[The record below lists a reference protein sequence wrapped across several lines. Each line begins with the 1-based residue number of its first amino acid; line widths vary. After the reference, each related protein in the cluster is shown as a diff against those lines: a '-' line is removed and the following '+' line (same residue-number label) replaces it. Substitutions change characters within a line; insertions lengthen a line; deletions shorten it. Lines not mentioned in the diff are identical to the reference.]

1 MTELGQ
7 KLTEAREAKGLSIDQ
22 LHEIT
27 KIQKRHLVAIEE
39 GNYNVLPGTFY
50 ARAFIKQYAD
60 AVGLNGEELLVE
72 YQSTIP
78 QSEKHDVPQV
88 STGQKT
94 QETMQKSSSWP
105 IADHMPKIL
114 IALLVIAFGVV
125 VWFVIQALTGKD
137 DRQVPNAQSEKIEV
151 QKAKNSPLDT
161 KKDEEKAEEPKKEE
175 PKKEEPKKEEPKKE
189 EPKKEEPKKE
199 EPKKEEPKKEEPKK
213 EEPKKEEQKG
223 QPAGE
228 NEIKLVG
235 TDKITSTLEI
245 HNNKALELE
254 ITTKDASYIGIKNE
268 AGNDI
273 FSGTLQAGQTQKYDL
288 STAKE
293 VNLNIGSAPNVEFKL
308 NGQVV
313 TFPLNPEENYH
324 QKFLIKNQG
333 IGQPAQ

>member
-7 KLTEAREAKGLSIDQ
+7 KLKEAREAKGLSIDQ

-39 GNYNVLPGTFY
+39 GNYDVLPGAFY

-60 AVGLNGEELLVE
+60 AAGLNGEELLVE

-78 QSEKHDVPQV
+78 QSENRDVPQV

-94 QETMQKSSSWP
+94 QETMQKSSSLP
-105 IADHMPKIL
+105 MADHMPKIL

-137 DRQVPNAQSEKIEV
+137 DGRVPATQSEKIEV
-151 QKAKNSPLDT
+151 KKAENSPLDT
-161 KKDEEKAEEPKKEE
+161 KKDEAKAEEPKKEE

-189 EPKKEEPKKE
+189 EPT
-199 EPKKEEPKKEEPKK
+199 
-213 EEPKKEEQKG
+213 G
-223 QPAGE
+223 QQE
-228 NEIKLVG
+228 VKVVG
-235 TDKITSTLEI
+235 TSGKVSTLEI
-245 HNNKALELE
+245 HNNKTLELE
-254 ITTKDASYIGIKNE
+254 ISAKGTSYVDVKDD
-268 AGNDI
+268 AGNEI
-273 FSGTLQAGQTQKYDL
+273 LNTTVQSGQTEKRDL

-293 VNLNIGSAPNVEFKL
+293 VRLNIGNATNVEVKL

-313 TFPLNPEENYH
+313 AYPLDPEKELH
-324 QKFLIKNQG
+324 QRLVIKNQG
-333 IGQPAQ
+333 IEQPAQ

>member
-189 EPKKEEPKKE
+189 E
-199 EPKKEEPKKEEPKK
+199 
-213 EEPKKEEQKG
+213 QKG

-268 AGNDI
+268 SGNDI

>member
-7 KLTEAREAKGLSIDQ
+7 KLKEARGTKGLSMDQ

-39 GNYNVLPGTFY
+39 GNYDVLPGAFY

-78 QSEKHDVPQV
+78 QSEKRDVPQV

-105 IADHMPKIL
+105 IADHMPKVL
-114 IALLVIAFGVV
+114 VALLVIAFGVV
-125 VWFVIQALTGKD
+125 IWFVFQALTGKGD
-137 DRQVPNAQSEKIEV
+137 EKVPNAQSEKIEV
-151 QKAKNSPLDT
+151 KKAENSPLDT
-161 KKDEEKAEEPKKEE
+161 KKDEVKAEEPKKEE

-189 EPKKEEPKKE
+189 E
-199 EPKKEEPKKEEPKK
+199 
-213 EEPKKEEQKG
+213 
-223 QPAGE
+223 QPAQPTGQE
-228 NEIKLVG
+228 EVKVVG
-235 TDKITSTLEI
+235 TTGKVSTLEI
-245 HNNKALELE
+245 HNNKTLELE
-254 ITTKDASYIGIKNE
+254 ISGKGASYVDVKDD
-268 AGNDI
+268 AGNVILNATVQEGQIEKRDV
-273 FSGTLQAGQTQKYDL
+273 STL
-288 STAKE
+288 KE
-293 VNLNIGSAPNVEFKL
+293 VRLNIGNATNVEVKL

-313 TFPLNPEENYH
+313 AYPLDPEKELH
-324 QKFLIKNQG
+324 QRLVIKNQG

>member
-7 KLTEAREAKGLSIDQ
+7 KLKEARGTKGLSIDQ

-39 GNYNVLPGTFY
+39 GNYDVLPGAFY

-78 QSEKHDVPQV
+78 QSEKRDVPQV

-114 IALLVIAFGVV
+114 VALLVIAVGVV
-125 VWFVIQALTGKD
+125 IWFVFQALTGKD
-137 DRQVPNAQSEKIEV
+137 DEKVPNTQSEKIEV
-151 QKAKNSPLDT
+151 KKAENSPLDT
-161 KKDEEKAEEPKKEE
+161 KKDEVKAEEPKKEE
-175 PKKEEPKKEEPKKE
+175 PKKEEPKKEE
-189 EPKKEEPKKE
+189 
-199 EPKKEEPKKEEPKK
+199 
-213 EEPKKEEQKG
+213 
-223 QPAGE
+223 QPAQPTGQQE
-228 NEIKLVG
+228 VKVAG
-235 TDKITSTLEI
+235 TTGKVSTLEI
-245 HNNKALELE
+245 HNNKTLELE
-254 ITTKDASYIGIKNE
+254 ISGKGASYVDVKDD
-268 AGNDI
+268 AGNEVLNTTIQD
-273 FSGTLQAGQTQKYDL
+273 GQTEKRDL

-293 VNLNIGSAPNVEFKL
+293 VRLNIGNATNVEVKL

-313 TFPLNPEENYH
+313 AYPLDPEKELH
-324 QKFLIKNQG
+324 QRLVIKNQG
-333 IGQPAQ
+333 IEQPAQ

>member
-39 GNYNVLPGTFY
+39 GNYDVLPGAFY

-78 QSEKHDVPQV
+78 QSEKREVPQV

-137 DRQVPNAQSEKIEV
+137 DRQVQNAQSEKIEV

-161 KKDEEKAEEPKKEE
+161 KKDEAKAEEPKKEE
-175 PKKEEPKKEEPKKE
+175 PKKEE
-189 EPKKEEPKKE
+189 
-199 EPKKEEPKKEEPKK
+199 
-213 EEPKKEEQKG
+213 
-223 QPAGE
+223 QPAQPTGQQE
-228 NEIKLVG
+228 VKVVG
-235 TDKITSTLEI
+235 TSGKVSTLEI
-245 HNNKALELE
+245 HNNKTLELE
-254 ITTKDASYIGIKNE
+254 ISAKGASYVDVKDD
-268 AGNDI
+268 AGNEI
-273 FSGTLQAGQTQKYDL
+273 LNTTVQSGQTEKRDL
-288 STAKE
+288 STVKE
-293 VNLNIGSAPNVEFKL
+293 VRLNIGSAPNVEIKL

-313 TFPLNPEENYH
+313 TFPLDPAKEYH
-324 QKFLIKNQG
+324 QRLVIKNQG
-333 IGQPAQ
+333 IGQAAQ

>member
-189 EPKKEEPKKE
+189 E
-199 EPKKEEPKKEEPKK
+199 
-213 EEPKKEEQKG
+213 QKG

>member
-7 KLTEAREAKGLSIDQ
+7 KLKEAREAKGLSMDQ

-39 GNYNVLPGTFY
+39 GNYDVLPGAFY

-78 QSEKHDVPQV
+78 QSENREVPQV

-114 IALLVIAFGVV
+114 IALLVIVFGVV
-125 VWFVIQALTGKD
+125 VWFVIQMLTGKD
-137 DRQVPNAQSEKIEV
+137 DGQVPNAQSEKIEV
-151 QKAKNSPLDT
+151 QKAKDSPLDT
-161 KKDEEKAEEPKKEE
+161 KKDEVKAEEPKKEE
-175 PKKEEPKKEEPKKE
+175 S
-189 EPKKEEPKKE
+189 
-199 EPKKEEPKKEEPKK
+199 KK
-213 EEPKKEEQKG
+213 EEPKKEEQPAQPTG
-223 QPAGE
+223 QQE
-228 NEIKLVG
+228 VKVVG
-235 TDKITSTLEI
+235 TTGKVSTLEI
-245 HNNKALELE
+245 HNNKTLELE
-254 ITTKDASYIGIKNE
+254 ISAKGASYVDVKDD
-268 AGNDI
+268 AGNEI
-273 FSGTLQAGQTQKYDL
+273 LNTTLQSGQAEKRDL

-293 VNLNIGSAPNVEFKL
+293 VRLNIGSAPNVEIKL

-313 TFPLNPEENYH
+313 TFPLDPEKEYH
-324 QKFLIKNQG
+324 QRLVIKNQG

>member
-7 KLTEAREAKGLSIDQ
+7 KLKEARGTKGLSIDQ

-39 GNYNVLPGTFY
+39 GNYDVLPGAFY

-78 QSEKHDVPQV
+78 QSEKRDVPQV

-114 IALLVIAFGVV
+114 VALLVIAVGVV
-125 VWFVIQALTGKD
+125 IWFVFQALTGKD
-137 DRQVPNAQSEKIEV
+137 DEKVPNTQSEKIEV
-151 QKAKNSPLDT
+151 KKAENSPLDT
-161 KKDEEKAEEPKKEE
+161 KKDEVKAEEPKKEE
-175 PKKEEPKKEEPKKE
+175 PKKEEPKKEE
-189 EPKKEEPKKE
+189 
-199 EPKKEEPKKEEPKK
+199 
-213 EEPKKEEQKG
+213 
-223 QPAGE
+223 QPAQPTGQQE
-228 NEIKLVG
+228 VKVVG
-235 TDKITSTLEI
+235 TTGKVSTLEI
-245 HNNKALELE
+245 HNNKTLELE
-254 ITTKDASYIGIKNE
+254 ISGKGASYVDVKDDAANE
-268 AGNDI
+268 VLNTTIQD
-273 FSGTLQAGQTQKYDL
+273 GQTEKRDL

-293 VNLNIGSAPNVEFKL
+293 VRLNIGNATNVEVKL

-313 TFPLNPEENYH
+313 AYPLDPEKELH
-324 QKFLIKNQG
+324 QRLVIKNQG
-333 IGQPAQ
+333 IEQPAQ

>member
-39 GNYNVLPGTFY
+39 GNYDVLPGAFY

-78 QSEKHDVPQV
+78 QSENREVPQV

-114 IALLVIAFGVV
+114 IVLLVIAFGVV

-151 QKAKNSPLDT
+151 QKAKDSPLDT
-161 KKDEEKAEEPKKEE
+161 KKDEVKAEEPKKEE

-189 EPKKEEPKKE
+189 EQPVQPT
-199 EPKKEEPKKEEPKK
+199 
-213 EEPKKEEQKG
+213 G
-223 QPAGE
+223 QQE
-228 NEIKLVG
+228 VKVVG
-235 TDKITSTLEI
+235 TSGKVSTLEI
-245 HNNKALELE
+245 HNNKTLELE
-254 ITTKDASYIGIKNE
+254 ISAKGASYVDVKDD
-268 AGNDI
+268 AGNEI
-273 FSGTLQAGQTQKYDL
+273 LNTTVQSGQTEKRDL
-288 STAKE
+288 STVKE
-293 VNLNIGSAPNVEFKL
+293 VRLNIGSAPNVEIKL

-313 TFPLNPEENYH
+313 TFPLDPEKEYH
-324 QKFLIKNQG
+324 QRLVIKNQG
-333 IGQPAQ
+333 IGQAAQ

>member
-1 MTELGQ
+1 VLVVTELGQ

-39 GNYNVLPGTFY
+39 GKYDVLPGAFY

-78 QSEKHDVPQV
+78 QSEKREVPQV

-161 KKDEEKAEEPKKEE
+161 KKDEAKA
-175 PKKEEPKKEEPKKE
+175 
-189 EPKKEEPKKE
+189 
-199 EPKKEEPKKEEPKK
+199 EEPKKEEPKK

-223 QPAGE
+223 QPTGE

-254 ITTKDASYIGIKNE
+254 ITTKNASYIGIKNE

-313 TFPLNPEENYH
+313 TFPLNPEENFH
-324 QKFLIKNQG
+324 QKFLIKNLG
-333 IGQPAQ
+333 IGQAAQ

>member
-7 KLTEAREAKGLSIDQ
+7 KLKEARGTKGLSIDQ

-39 GNYNVLPGTFY
+39 GNYDVLPGAFY

-78 QSEKHDVPQV
+78 QSEKRDVPQV

-114 IALLVIAFGVV
+114 VALLVIAVGVV
-125 VWFVIQALTGKD
+125 IWFVFQALTGKD
-137 DRQVPNAQSEKIEV
+137 DEKVPNTQSEKIEV
-151 QKAKNSPLDT
+151 KKAENSPLDT
-161 KKDEEKAEEPKKEE
+161 KKDEVKV
-175 PKKEEPKKEEPKKE
+175 
-189 EPKKEEPKKE
+189 
-199 EPKKEEPKKEEPKK
+199 EEPKKEEPKK
-213 EEPKKEEQKG
+213 EEPKKEEQPAQPTG
-223 QPAGE
+223 QQE
-228 NEIKLVG
+228 VKVVG
-235 TDKITSTLEI
+235 TTGKVSTLEI
-245 HNNKALELE
+245 HNNKTLELE
-254 ITTKDASYIGIKNE
+254 ISGKGASYVDVKDD
-268 AGNDI
+268 AGNEVLNTTIQD
-273 FSGTLQAGQTQKYDL
+273 GQTEKRDL

-293 VNLNIGSAPNVEFKL
+293 VRLNIGNATNVEVKL

-313 TFPLNPEENYH
+313 AYPLDPEKELH
-324 QKFLIKNQG
+324 QRLVIKNQG
-333 IGQPAQ
+333 IEQPAQ

>member
-39 GNYNVLPGTFY
+39 GNYNVLPGAFY

-189 EPKKEEPKKE
+189 EPKKEE
-199 EPKKEEPKKEEPKK
+199 
-213 EEPKKEEQKG
+213 
-223 QPAGE
+223 QPAQPTGQQE
-228 NEIKLVG
+228 VKVVG
-235 TDKITSTLEI
+235 TTGKVSTLEI
-245 HNNKALELE
+245 HNNKTLELE
-254 ITTKDASYIGIKNE
+254 ISGKGASYVDVKDD
-268 AGNDI
+268 AGNEI
-273 FSGTLQAGQTQKYDL
+273 LNTTVQGGQIEKRDL
-288 STAKE
+288 STVKE
-293 VNLNIGSAPNVEFKL
+293 VRLNIGNATNVEVKL

-313 TFPLNPEENYH
+313 AFPLDPEKELH
-324 QKFLIKNQG
+324 QRLVIKNQG

>member
-39 GNYNVLPGTFY
+39 GKYDVLPGAFY

-78 QSEKHDVPQV
+78 QSEKREVPQV

-161 KKDEEKAEEPKKEE
+161 KKDEAKA
-175 PKKEEPKKEEPKKE
+175 
-189 EPKKEEPKKE
+189 
-199 EPKKEEPKKEEPKK
+199 

-223 QPAGE
+223 QPTGE

-254 ITTKDASYIGIKNE
+254 ITTKNASYIGIKNE

-313 TFPLNPEENYH
+313 TFPLNPEENFH
-324 QKFLIKNQG
+324 QKFLIKNLG
-333 IGQPAQ
+333 IGQAAQ

>member
-7 KLTEAREAKGLSIDQ
+7 KLKEAREAKGLSIDQ

-39 GNYNVLPGTFY
+39 GNYDVLPGAFY

-60 AVGLNGEELLVE
+60 AAGLNGEELLIE

-78 QSEKHDVPQV
+78 QSENRDVPQV

-94 QETMQKSSSWP
+94 QETMQKSSSLP
-105 IADHMPKIL
+105 MADHMPKIL

-137 DRQVPNAQSEKIEV
+137 DGRVPATQSEKIEV
-151 QKAKNSPLDT
+151 KKAENSPLDT
-161 KKDEEKAEEPKKEE
+161 KKDEVKAEEPKKEE

-189 EPKKEEPKKE
+189 EPT
-199 EPKKEEPKKEEPKK
+199 
-213 EEPKKEEQKG
+213 G
-223 QPAGE
+223 QQE
-228 NEIKLVG
+228 VKVVG
-235 TDKITSTLEI
+235 TSGKVSTLEI
-245 HNNKALELE
+245 HNNKTLELE
-254 ITTKDASYIGIKNE
+254 ISAKGTSYVDVKDD
-268 AGNDI
+268 AGNEI
-273 FSGTLQAGQTQKYDL
+273 LNTTVQSGQTEKRDL

-293 VNLNIGSAPNVEFKL
+293 VRLNIGNATNVEVKL

-313 TFPLNPEENYH
+313 AYPLDPEKELH
-324 QKFLIKNQG
+324 QRLVIKNQG
-333 IGQPAQ
+333 VEQPAQ